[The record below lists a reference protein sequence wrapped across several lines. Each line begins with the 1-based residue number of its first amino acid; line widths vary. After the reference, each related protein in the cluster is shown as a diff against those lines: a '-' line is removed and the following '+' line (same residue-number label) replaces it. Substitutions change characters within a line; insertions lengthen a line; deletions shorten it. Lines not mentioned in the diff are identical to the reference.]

1 MGWMSDESG
10 LEKNEANYA
19 PLTPLS
25 HLRRAST
32 VFSDRTAVIYGSHRK
47 NYYEYYSAVP
57 NLLARWKKLELS
69 LVTL

>member
-32 VFSDRTAVIYGSHRK
+32 VFSDRTAVI
-47 NYYEYYSAVP
+47 
-57 NLLARWKKLELS
+57 
-69 LVTL
+69 

>member
-10 LEKNEANYA
+10 LEKNEANYV

-47 NYYEYYSAVP
+47 IIPNITNVVP
-57 NLLARWKKLELS
+57 NLLAHSKKLGLS
-69 LVTL
+69 PETW

>member
-10 LEKNEANYA
+10 LEKKEANYV

-32 VFSDRTAVIYGSHRK
+32 VFSDRTLADFVLTWGWFLKDSWRHFRLILIQFSKAFG
-47 NYYEYYSAVP
+47 
-57 NLLARWKKLELS
+57 LL
-69 LVTL
+69 